1 MNFSLFIESS
11 ATISDKITNF
21 WHSRDLHRSKMSASR
36 SLRSMKPVAS
46 SSYFDQMFT
55 NSSMEYFFTGRVN
68 VSVFPRNASMM
79 IATIR
84 FTKTYVAS
92 I

>member
-1 MNFSLFIESS
+1 
-11 ATISDKITNF
+11 
-21 WHSRDLHRSKMSASR
+21 
-36 SLRSMKPVAS
+36 MKPVAS

-68 VSVFPRNASMM
+68 VSVFIRNASMM

-84 FTKTYVAS
+84 FIKTYVAR